1 VFFFWEIGSGWWSG
15 LHLQCAFTMCIYNMH
30 LQRVRDLDK
39 MYIYRLH
46 LQATF
51 TVNVHCK
58 YNVHYKYNVHLHLQG
73 RETCLPRSLHTCL
86 DTSNNRM
93 FQGHRSRNNQ
103 PNARMRAHVRMETGL
118 PRAHFFICLVYG
130 VATISRLLKITGL
143 FCKKALQKRPIFCKE
158 TYDFKEPTN
167 RSHPIV

>member
-1 VFFFWEIGSGWWSG
+1 VVGGAGYIHNA
-15 LHLQCAFTMCIYNMH
+15 HLQCAFTICIYNV
-30 LQRVRDLDK
+30 LETWT

-46 LQATF
+46 VQAII

-58 YNVHYKYNVHLHLQG
+58 YNVHYEYNVHLHLQV

-103 PNARMRAHVRMETGL
+103 PNARMRAHVGMETGL